1 MSSLPASSE
10 YCTENASSEDCT
22 ANVLDY
28 LGHQWNEAL
37 DAAPEQVLA
46 TFSKRTLV
54 WMALIAGAAIIF
66 VPIYFAIYGWIHY
79 RSSIRKRLKEIEAG
93 LSTGLMYRD
102 KKHNPKK
109 LIRCLELNPEF
120 RKAHPDFQLVSMG
133 EYLST
138 LRPIGSTDNEDL
150 PRLLEREMEALV
162 VSYFVLF

>member
-10 YCTENASSEDCT
+10 YCAENALE
-22 ANVLDY
+22 Y

-37 DAAPEQVLA
+37 DAAPKQVLA

-66 VPIYFAIYGWIHY
+66 VPIYLAFYGWIHY
-79 RSSIRKRLKEIEAG
+79 RSSVRKRLRQIEAG
-93 LSTGLMYRD
+93 LSTSLMYRD

-109 LIRCLELNPEF
+109 LIRCFELNPEF
-120 RKAHPDFQLVSMG
+120 RKLHPDSQLVSMG

-138 LRPIGSTDNEDL
+138 LRAIGSTDKEDL
-150 PRLLEREMEALV
+150 PRILERELEATV
-162 VSYFVLF
+162 GAIVLGKLGPRFGAAI